1 MDTEASEVCVPICE
15 YEVWDWGGG
24 EVERIC
30 MCRSLMEWHAC
41 LGGRGR
47 RPRSE
52 REDGCVSAVAKPA
65 VCVCVVLC
73 EVAYQSTEAVMV
85 GNGAPGGRTRLP
97 GMIECGI
104 GSVVL
109 PESWA

>member
-1 MDTEASEVCVPICE
+1 M
-15 YEVWDWGGG
+15 
-24 EVERIC
+24 
-30 MCRSLMEWHAC
+30 
-41 LGGRGR
+41 
-47 RPRSE
+47 PRSE

-109 PESWA
+109 NGPSRTQGRNCNPKIGLKKPINNYTLDALCVVFYSCTRTTGTI